1 MALRSK
7 VGLEPLKSEIPTE
20 PFSLESLSSK
30 MGCHGVLLLSVY
42 EGFFIVCFFFFCFG
56 NAKFRTLF
64 CKEVEGDKW
73 WFLRTKQQECPVA
86 SVAFLRTSLQ

>member
-30 MGCHGVLLLSVY
+30 MGCYGVLLLSVY
-42 EGFFIVCFFFFCFG
+42 EGFFYCLFF
-56 NAKFRTLF
+56 LF
-64 CKEVEGDKW
+64 LFW
-73 WFLRTKQQECPVA
+73 
-86 SVAFLRTSLQ
+86 